1 MSIKKF
7 SVMFMLNVEE
17 ENNIL
22 SSSEEHHQEDVYDL
36 ITNVMYDVD
45 DVKIQNLIV
54 KERQ

>member
-1 MSIKKF
+1 MNTKTF
-7 SVMFMLNVEE
+7 SVMFILNVEE

-22 SSSEEHHQEDVYDL
+22 SSSDEHHQEDVFDL

-45 DVKIQNLIV
+45 DVTIRNLIV

>member
-1 MSIKKF
+1 MSTKTF
-7 SVMFMLNVEE
+7 SVMFMLNVDE

-22 SSSEEHHQEDVYDL
+22 SSSDEHHQEDVYDL

-45 DVKIQNLIV
+45 DVTIRNLIV

>member
-1 MSIKKF
+1 MNDKTF
-7 SVMFMLNVEE
+7 SVMFMLNIDE

-22 SSSEEHHQEDVYDL
+22 SSSDEHHQEDVYDL

-45 DVKIQNLIV
+45 DVSIRNLIV

>member
-1 MSIKKF
+1 MNTKTF

-22 SSSEEHHQEDVYDL
+22 SSSDEHHQEDVYDL

-45 DVKIQNLIV
+45 DVKIRNLIV

>member
-1 MSIKKF
+1 MNQKKF
-7 SVMFMLNVEE
+7 SVMFLLNVEE

-22 SSSEEHHQEDVYDL
+22 SSFEEHHQEDVYDL

>member
-1 MSIKKF
+1 MNTKTF

-22 SSSEEHHQEDVYDL
+22 SSSDEHHQEDVYDL
-36 ITNVMYDVD
+36 ITNIMYDVD
-45 DVKIQNLIV
+45 DVTIRNLIV